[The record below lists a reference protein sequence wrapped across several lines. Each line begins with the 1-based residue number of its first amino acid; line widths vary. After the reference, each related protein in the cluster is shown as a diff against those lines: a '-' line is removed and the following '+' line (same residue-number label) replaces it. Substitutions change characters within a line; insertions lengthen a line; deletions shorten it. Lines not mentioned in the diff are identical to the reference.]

1 MDDSGRTKILIT
13 QEFEALNLILFLVSQ
28 NVQSRS
34 RVLPL
39 VVQGWFKVQRDFQDQ
54 LVAPLGIVFIQ
65 PSSKAKACNSIIG
78 CLGLIMLLLIF

>member
-1 MDDSGRTKILIT
+1 MDDSGRTEILIT

-34 RVLPL
+34 RVLLL
-39 VVQGWFKVQRDFQDQ
+39 VVQGWFKVQRGFQDQ

-65 PSSKAKACNSIIG
+65 PSRKAKTCDSIIG